1 MGIIK
6 LNEHYVKLIK
16 HLNNIGLYNDKGISD
31 FLNGMIKKRQVNYI
45 VNGKRWGHI
54 PTPSLT
60 EGHYLL
66 FKFKM
71 EGKL

>member
-1 MGIIK
+1 MAVIK

-16 HLNNIGLYNDKGISD
+16 HLHNIGLYNDSGISM
-31 FLNGMIKKRQVNYI
+31 FLNGLVKKRHINHI
-45 VNGKRWGHI
+45 VNGERWSHI
-54 PTPSLT
+54 PTPDVT

-66 FKFKM
+66 FKYKM